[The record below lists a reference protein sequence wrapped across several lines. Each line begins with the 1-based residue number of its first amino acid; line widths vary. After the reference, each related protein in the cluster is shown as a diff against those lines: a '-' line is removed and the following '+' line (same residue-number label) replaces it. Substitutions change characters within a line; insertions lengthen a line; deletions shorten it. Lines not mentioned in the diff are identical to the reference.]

1 MTLLTAQA
9 ITDSLPQTDSVM
21 TAIEKIDMIKNMPA
35 EELITS
41 LIDKSIHFGL
51 KILAAL
57 AIYLIGRWIVRKI
70 KNITKKIFI
79 KRNVE
84 PSLAGFLN
92 SFISITLNIILVIAV
107 IGTLGIDTTSFAA
120 VLAAGGVAVGMALSG
135 TLQNF
140 AGGVMILLFRPF
152 KVGDFIDAQGFSGT
166 VKNILITNTYVTTP
180 DNKVII
186 IPNGSLIN
194 GIINNY
200 SATGVRRCDWSI
212 SISYGNDVKIA
223 KEALIE
229 LMNSDPRV
237 LKDPEKPVVFLT
249 SMDDSDIKLSARAW
263 VATGDYWGLFFDM
276 NERIYETLPKK
287 GISFPFPQMDVHIKQ
302 A

>member
-1 MTLLTAQA
+1 MTFLTAQ
-9 ITDSLPQTDSVM
+9 TVVDSLPKADSVM
-21 TAIEKIDMIKNMPA
+21 TAMEKIEMIKSMPA
-35 EELITS
+35 EELLTS
-41 LIDKSIHFGL
+41 LIDKAIHFGL

-57 AIYLIGRWIVRKI
+57 VIYLIGRWIVRKI
-70 KNITKKIFI
+70 KSITRKIFT

-212 SISYGNDVKIA
+212 SISYGNDVKVA

-229 LMNSDPRV
+229 LLNNDPRV
-237 LKDPEKPVVFLT
+237 LKDPEKPVVFLA

-263 VATGDYWGLFFDM
+263 VSAGDYWGLFFDM
-276 NERIYETLPKK
+276 N
-287 GISFPFPQMDVHIKQ
+287 
-302 A
+302 